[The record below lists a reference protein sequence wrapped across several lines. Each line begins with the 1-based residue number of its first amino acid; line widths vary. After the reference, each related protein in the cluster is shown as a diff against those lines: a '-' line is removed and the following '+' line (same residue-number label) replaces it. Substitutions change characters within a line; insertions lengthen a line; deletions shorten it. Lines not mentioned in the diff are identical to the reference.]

1 MKYAGTGDTQIL
13 QDDLCR
19 IRTTDNQNYE
29 VAMAKWMI
37 RSDGTPVS
45 IEDVYFTYDTIIRQ
59 NTWNIKKLESY
70 KSIKIEKNGA
80 KLKVSFPS
88 ASTDNKV
95 FFTNYILPKHVLEG
109 ASLQD
114 FINKFSMEPIYTNC
128 ANIVSQ
134 MTDQYSLIFNLINCK
149 DTSLNFYQIKNIQ
162 SFEEFETS
170 IKDGKGSIVDV
181 YTNQK
186 TLPGYVEKQLLT
198 NKLVTMFFNVNSS
211 KLRIRT
217 RRALAWFIRSNF
229 YTWGYESYLTK
240 YNDPLFNQFVT
251 GGANVESFLKR
262 WHGTDSI
269 VKEDLT
275 DIGVKKLTS
284 TVTFDNQEPKFV
296 FYIEDLTGTSDI
308 EIVLPQEYSK
318 AYVEYKGKNY
328 YETAVN
334 GIIKKI
340 NYSIGSKLNNF
351 GTWLN
356 KYKIYW
362 IDKAGKNDFI
372 GSIDVYDVQNTAD
385 VWEDVPIEKINIIY
399 YQDPINEFVVYNLQN
414 IFSWTNLIKY
424 FDFQWVSSAEELE
437 GKITMGEYDIVINTI
452 DMGVK
457 RDLTNLFITDNA
469 KANPS
474 QYQNQ
479 NIASYLKQYIN
490 STSESTKSR
499 LATQIN
505 TTYATDMPLMFLWKV
520 FIPINFKINLRE
532 KVFWSGQQEIQL
544 YEYDRRNLIYN
555 KIHLVNNI
563 NIDQDKIRNYNNF
576 SNFISQTFYQTAPIE
591 NYEQTIDETGTE
603 LIDDANAG
611 AEQGD

>member
-1 MKYAGTGDTQIL
+1 
-13 QDDLCR
+13 
-19 IRTTDNQNYE
+19 
-29 VAMAKWMI
+29 MAKGMI

-45 IEDVYFTYDTIIRQ
+45 IEDVYFTYDSIIRQ
-59 NTWNIKKLESY
+59 NKRAIKNLEAY
-70 KSIKIEKNGA
+70 KNIKIEKNGA
-80 KLKVSFPS
+80 KLKVIFPS
-88 ASTDNKV
+88 PSTDNKV
-95 FFTNYILPKHVLEG
+95 FFTNYILPKHVLGE
-109 ASLQD
+109 ATLQD
-114 FINKFSMEPIYTNC
+114 YINKFSMEPIYTNC

-134 MTDQYSLIFNLINCK
+134 TTDQYSLIFNLINCK
-149 DTSLNFYQIKNIQ
+149 DTNLNFYQIKNIQ

-170 IKDGKGSIVDV
+170 IQDGKWSIVDV

-198 NKLVTMFFNVNSS
+198 NKLVTMFFNVNSP

-229 YTWGYESYLTK
+229 YTGGYENYLTK

-251 GGANVESFLKR
+251 DGANVEGFLKR
-262 WHGTDSI
+262 WYSGNSI

-275 DIGVKKLTS
+275 DIGVKNLES
-284 TVTFDNQEPKFV
+284 TVTFNNQEPKFV
-296 FYIEDLTGTSDI
+296 FYVEDLTGTKNI
-308 EIVLPQEYSK
+308 EIVLPQTYSK

-328 YETAVN
+328 YEAATSGV
-334 GIIKKI
+334 IKKI
-340 NYSIGSKLNNF
+340 NYSIGAKLNNF

-356 KYKIYW
+356 KYKIYG

-372 GSIDVYDVQNTAD
+372 GSIDVYDVQNNANIG
-385 VWEDVPIEKINIIY
+385 EDVPIEKMKIIY

-414 IFSWTNLIKY
+414 IFSWANLLKY
-424 FDFQWVSSAEELE
+424 FDFQGVASAEELE
-437 GKITMGEYDIVINTI
+437 GKITMGAYDIVINTI

-479 NIASYLKQYIN
+479 NIANYLKQYIN
-490 STSESTKSR
+490 STSEGTKSR

-520 FIPINFKINLRE
+520 FIPINFKVNLRE
-532 KVFWSGQQEIQL
+532 KIFWSGVQDVQL
-544 YEYDRRNLIYN
+544 YEYNRRGLIYD
-555 KIHLVNNI
+555 KIHLVNNL
-563 NIDQDKIRNYNNF
+563 NIDQDKIRNYSNF
-576 SNFISQTFYQTAPIE
+576 SDFINKTFYQNTQT
-591 NYEQTIDETGTE
+591 NRYEQTIEETQTWAMEESTGTQTE
-603 LIDDANAG
+603 
-611 AEQGD
+611 

>member
-1 MKYAGTGDTQIL
+1 
-13 QDDLCR
+13 
-19 IRTTDNQNYE
+19 
-29 VAMAKWMI
+29 MAKGMI

-59 NTWNIKKLESY
+59 NKRGIKTLESY
-70 KSIKIEKNGA
+70 KNIKIEKNGA

-95 FFTNYILPKHVLEG
+95 FFTNYILPKHALWE
-109 ASLQD
+109 ATLQD
-114 FINKFSMEPIYTNC
+114 YINKFSMEPLYTNC

-134 MTDQYSLIFNLINCK
+134 TTDQYSLIFNLINCK
-149 DTSLNFYQIKNIQ
+149 DTNLNFYQIKNIQ

-170 IKDGKGSIVDV
+170 TQDGKGSIVDV

-186 TLPGYVEKQLLT
+186 TLPGYTEKQLLT
-198 NKLVTMFFNVNSS
+198 NKLVTMFFNVNSA
-211 KLRIRT
+211 KLRVRT

-229 YTWGYESYLTK
+229 YTGGYESYLTK

-251 GGANVESFLKR
+251 DGANVEDFLKR
-262 WHGTDSI
+262 GYSTDSI

-284 TVTFDNQEPKFV
+284 TVTFDKQEPKFV
-296 FYIEDLTGTSDI
+296 FFIEDLTGTSNL

-328 YETAVN
+328 YETTAN
-334 GIIKKI
+334 GAIKKI
-340 NYSIGSKLNNF
+340 NYSVGSKLNNF
-351 GTWLN
+351 WTWLN
-356 KYKIYW
+356 KYKIYG

-372 GSIDVYDVQNTAD
+372 GSIDVYDVQNATNEWGD
-385 VWEDVPIEKINIIY
+385 IPIEKMKIIY

-414 IFSWTNLIKY
+414 IFSWANLLKY
-424 FDFQWVSSAEELE
+424 FDFQAVSSAEELE

-505 TTYATDMPLMFLWKV
+505 STYATDMPLMFLWKV

-532 KVFWSGQQEIQL
+532 KIFWSGLQDVQL
-544 YEYDRRNLIYN
+544 YEYNRRNLVYN

-563 NIDQDKIRNYNNF
+563 NIDQDKIWNSENF
-576 SNFISQTFYQTAPIE
+576 SNFVSQTFYQNSSTK
-591 NYEQTIDETGTE
+591 NYQKTVDETGTG
-603 LIDDANAG
+603 LIEDINM
-611 AEQGD
+611 ETE